1 MITVR
6 KPMVALYVMCG
17 LPSSGLY
24 GIPKAT
30 SDRSFRRKP
39 MEPSPTVLPTQET
52 ELEPV
57 PGHYVYMLDLPFLA
71 KERCPMTAEQV

>member
-1 MITVR
+1 MINVR
-6 KPMVALYVMCG
+6 KPMVA
-17 LPSSGLY
+17 LY

-39 MEPSPTVLPTQET
+39 VEPSPTVLSTEET

-57 PGHYVYMLDLPFLA
+57 PGHYVYMLDLPF
-71 KERCPMTAEQV
+71 